1 MSDAKVMQ
9 KIVLTGTLQLN
20 SPLIIGSGTETESR
34 TNEADLHILKN
45 KQEKPF
51 IPGTS
56 LAGVLR
62 DWLAGNNPA
71 ATDKLFGFVT
81 QNDAGMNDIQSA
93 VAVSDV
99 VLDNAMIVVRDGV
112 SIDGY
117 TGTGIK
123 GAKYDYEAVERGAT
137 GNFSMVVT
145 IRAYQEQNIPEL
157 NTLIE
162 QMADRLYTG
171 IRVGALTAKGFGLV
185 TVPDIVV
192 DYYNF
197 RDKNSVTSW
206 LLKQSSKKQ
215 YFGKLA
221 EEETG
226 NAFVVDGDF
235 ELLTSLLLRD
245 QNVNEKS
252 GDTKLNAVPMKSK
265 GDYLIPGTSLKG
277 VLRHQAEKILT
288 VLGKPESLLYNLMG
302 YSVEDESRKSRFIV
316 NEVYFKNGVI
326 EKDQT
331 RNRIDRFTGGTIESA
346 LFTNRAL
353 YQEKPSVPVVHLHFE
368 IKDCADWEAGL
379 ALFMLKDL
387 WTGNIALGGEK
398 SIGRGLLKG
407 VSASI
412 SYKGERYTVTGN
424 GSVTPEQRNKLEGYA
439 EALKRKGK
447 EAAEA

>member
-145 IRAYQEQNIPEL
+145 IRAYQEKNIPEL

-265 GDYLIPGTSLKG
+265 EDYLIPGTSLKG
-277 VLRHQAEKILT
+277 VLRHQAEKILS

-316 NEVYFKNGVI
+316 NEAYFKNGVI

-439 EALKRKGK
+439 EALKRKEK

>member
-9 KIVLTGTLQLN
+9 KIVLAGTLQLN

-145 IRAYQEQNIPEL
+145 IRAYQEKNIPEL

-277 VLRHQAEKILT
+277 VLRHQAEKILS

-302 YSVEDESRKSRFIV
+302 YSVENESRKSRFIV
-316 NEVYFKNGVI
+316 NEVYLKNGVI

-439 EALKRKGK
+439 EALKRKEK

>member
-71 ATDKLFGFVT
+71 ASDKLFGFVT

-145 IRAYQEQNIPEL
+145 IRAYQEKNIPEL

-162 QMADRLYTG
+162 QIADRLFTG
-171 IRVGALTAKGFGLV
+171 IRIGALTAKGFGLV
-185 TVPDIVV
+185 TVPDIIVN
-192 DYYNF
+192 YYNF

-277 VLRHQAEKILT
+277 VLRHQAEKILS

-302 YSVEDESRKSRFIV
+302 YSVENESRKSRFIV

-439 EALKRKGK
+439 EALKRKEK

>member
-9 KIVLTGTLQLN
+9 KIVLAGTLQLN

-145 IRAYQEQNIPEL
+145 IRAYQEKNIPEL

-277 VLRHQAEKILT
+277 VLRHQAEKILS

-302 YSVEDESRKSRFIV
+302 YSVENESRKSRFIV
-316 NEVYFKNGVI
+316 NEVYLKNGVI

-424 GSVTPEQRNKLEGYA
+424 GSVTTEQRNKLEGYA
-439 EALKRKGK
+439 EALKRKEK

>member
-9 KIVLTGTLQLN
+9 KIVLAGTLQLN

-145 IRAYQEQNIPEL
+145 IRAYQEKNIPEL

-192 DYYNF
+192 D
-197 RDKNSVTSW
+197 
-206 LLKQSSKKQ
+206 
-215 YFGKLA
+215 
-221 EEETG
+221 
-226 NAFVVDGDF
+226 
-235 ELLTSLLLRD
+235 
-245 QNVNEKS
+245 
-252 GDTKLNAVPMKSK
+252 
-265 GDYLIPGTSLKG
+265 
-277 VLRHQAEKILT
+277 
-288 VLGKPESLLYNLMG
+288 
-302 YSVEDESRKSRFIV
+302 
-316 NEVYFKNGVI
+316 
-326 EKDQT
+326 
-331 RNRIDRFTGGTIESA
+331 
-346 LFTNRAL
+346 
-353 YQEKPSVPVVHLHFE
+353 
-368 IKDCADWEAGL
+368 
-379 ALFMLKDL
+379 
-387 WTGNIALGGEK
+387 
-398 SIGRGLLKG
+398 
-407 VSASI
+407 
-412 SYKGERYTVTGN
+412 
-424 GSVTPEQRNKLEGYA
+424 
-439 EALKRKGK
+439 
-447 EAAEA
+447 

>member
-145 IRAYQEQNIPEL
+145 IRAYQEKNIPEL

-277 VLRHQAEKILT
+277 VLRHQAEKILS

-302 YSVEDESRKSRFIV
+302 YSIEDESRKSRFIV

-439 EALKRKGK
+439 EALKRKEK

>member
-9 KIVLTGTLQLN
+9 KIVFTGTLQLN

-71 ATDKLFGFVT
+71 ASDKLFGFVT

-145 IRAYQEQNIPEL
+145 IRAYQEKNIPEL

-162 QMADRLYTG
+162 QMADRLFTG
-171 IRVGALTAKGFGLV
+171 IRIGALTAKGFGLV
-185 TVPDIVV
+185 TVPDIIVN
-192 DYYNF
+192 YYNF

-265 GDYLIPGTSLKG
+265 EDYLIPGTSLKG
-277 VLRHQAEKILT
+277 VLRHQAEKILS
-288 VLGKPESLLYNLMG
+288 VLGKPESLLHNLMG

-316 NEVYFKNGVI
+316 NEAYFKNGVI

-439 EALKRKGK
+439 EALKRKEK

>member
-145 IRAYQEQNIPEL
+145 IRAYQEKNIPEL

-277 VLRHQAEKILT
+277 VLRHQAEKILS

-302 YSVEDESRKSRFIV
+302 YSVENESRKSRFIV

-368 IKDCADWEAGL
+368 IMDCADWEAGL

-439 EALKRKGK
+439 EALKRKEK

>member
-145 IRAYQEQNIPEL
+145 IRAYQEKNIPEL

-221 EEETG
+221 EEEIG

-277 VLRHQAEKILT
+277 VLRHQAEKILS
-288 VLGKPESLLYNLMG
+288 VLGKPESLLHNLMG

>member
-145 IRAYQEQNIPEL
+145 IRAYQEKNIPEL

-277 VLRHQAEKILT
+277 VLRHQAEKILS

-302 YSVEDESRKSRFIV
+302 YSVENESRKSRFIV

-439 EALKRKGK
+439 EALKRKEK

>member
-71 ATDKLFGFVT
+71 ASDKLFGFVT

-145 IRAYQEQNIPEL
+145 IRAYQEKNIPEL

-162 QMADRLYTG
+162 QMADRLFTG
-171 IRVGALTAKGFGLV
+171 IRIGALTAKGFGLV
-185 TVPDIVV
+185 TVPDIIVN
-192 DYYNF
+192 YYNF

-265 GDYLIPGTSLKG
+265 EDYLIPGTSLKG
-277 VLRHQAEKILT
+277 VLRHQAEKILS
-288 VLGKPESLLYNLMG
+288 VLGKPESLLHNLMG

-316 NEVYFKNGVI
+316 NEAYFKNGVI

-439 EALKRKGK
+439 EALKRKEK

>member
-9 KIVLTGTLQLN
+9 KIVLAGTLQLN

-145 IRAYQEQNIPEL
+145 IRAYQEKNIPEL

-185 TVPDIVV
+185 TVPDIIVN
-192 DYYNF
+192 YYNF

-277 VLRHQAEKILT
+277 VLRHQAEKILS

-302 YSVEDESRKSRFIV
+302 YSVENESRKSRFIV
-316 NEVYFKNGVI
+316 NEVYLKNGVI

-439 EALKRKGK
+439 EALKRKEK